1 MIIFKLFKND
11 RRNDHR
17 LKELENIKEDSITL
31 HKFNLQEGVPILF
44 YSNIIFYE
52 NFNKTL
58 PIGMDLST
66 EVLLDLNQLEMEKIN
81 ENEFNYN
88 VKRNEFD
95 YEIRKIKVIEY
106 NVKKKRI

>member
-1 MIIFKLFKND
+1 M
-11 RRNDHR
+11 
-17 LKELENIKEDSITL
+17 

>member
-1 MIIFKLFKND
+1 M
-11 RRNDHR
+11 
-17 LKELENIKEDSITL
+17 

-81 ENEFNYN
+81 ENEFIYMF
-88 VKRNEFD
+88 KRNEFD
-95 YEIRKIKVIEY
+95 YVIRNIKVIEY
-106 NVKKKRI
+106 NVNKKRI

>member
-1 MIIFKLFKND
+1 MYKY
-11 RRNDHR
+11 
-17 LKELENIKEDSITL
+17 
-31 HKFNLQEGVPILF
+31 V
-44 YSNIIFYE
+44 E
-52 NFNKTL
+52 NFKKTL

>member
-1 MIIFKLFKND
+1 MNGLEIFNISPI
-11 RRNDHR
+11 
-17 LKELENIKEDSITL
+17 KELENIKEDSTTL

>member
-1 MIIFKLFKND
+1 M
-11 RRNDHR
+11 
-17 LKELENIKEDSITL
+17 
-31 HKFNLQEGVPILF
+31 
-44 YSNIIFYE
+44 NIIFYE

-58 PIGMDLST
+58 PIWMDLST